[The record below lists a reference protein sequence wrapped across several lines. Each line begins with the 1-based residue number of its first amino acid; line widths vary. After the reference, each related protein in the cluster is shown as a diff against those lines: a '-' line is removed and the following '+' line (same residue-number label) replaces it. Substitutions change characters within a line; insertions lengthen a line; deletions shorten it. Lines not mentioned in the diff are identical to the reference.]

1 MPNDC
6 KNDLTIISTCEKD
19 IIEILKELRNEIP
32 NIEIKQNRKLGIRV
46 SFKTAWKPL
55 FQFTETLTNQY
66 PSIWIK
72 NEWNIEDGTSG
83 VFMGKKNNIKY
94 MDWQDL
100 SIEDENVFFA

>member
-46 SFKTAWKPL
+46 SFITAWKPH
-55 FQFTETLTNQY
+55 FQFTETPRKPLV
-66 PSIWIK
+66 PSSCLLY
-72 NEWNIEDGTSG
+72 N
-83 VFMGKKNNIKY
+83 FM
-94 MDWQDL
+94 
-100 SIEDENVFFA
+100 